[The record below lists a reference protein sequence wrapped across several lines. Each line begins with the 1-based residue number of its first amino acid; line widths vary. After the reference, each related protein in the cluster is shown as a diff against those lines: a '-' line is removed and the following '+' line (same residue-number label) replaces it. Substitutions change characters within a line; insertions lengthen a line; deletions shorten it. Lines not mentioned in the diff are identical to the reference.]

1 MTPIETL
8 MNEHRFIESVLDAL
22 ESYTGRLATSAD
34 TDPADLA
41 KFVRFIGEFA
51 DRCHHGKEED
61 ILFETMI
68 ENGFPREAG
77 PIAVMMFEHVE
88 GRRYVGILS
97 DAVDHSASWSDEDR
111 GRIRRAAMGYA
122 ELLRAHIMKEDQIL
136 YPAAESRLG
145 GRVME
150 DIGRRFDQFEREKT
164 GEGAHE
170 ELHALAEELIK
181 RYAPAAQG
189 CQHHHTH

>member
-8 MNEHRFIESVLDAL
+8 MNEHRLIESVLDAL
-22 ESYTGRLATSAD
+22 ESYTGRLAAGKEAE
-34 TDPADLA
+34 PADLS
-41 KFVRFIGEFA
+41 KFVRFIREFA

-77 PIAVMMFEHVE
+77 PIAVMLQEHDE
-88 GRRYVGILS
+88 GRRYVAVLA
-97 DAVDHSASWSDEDR
+97 DAADRSGSWNDEDR
-111 GRIRRAAMGYA
+111 GRVRRAAMGYA

-145 GRVME
+145 GRVMD

-170 ELHALAEELIK
+170 ELHALAEELIG
-181 RYAPAAQG
+181 RYAPDSQG
-189 CQHHHTH
+189 CQHHHH